1 MIYDTKEYEL
11 LLDVPTDNFTVHKFK
26 NLDTENIEE
35 FIQKVKSD
43 IPNSKSLIILF
54 GLFDNLTEYDH
65 WFDPLN
71 KFCSTIDNPLVVFN
85 GKLTRDPWR
94 TVEAKFPY
102 FQLSIFDHIS
112 NYHWKKRIYLESTGW
127 TNDVHVEK
135 KYKFYW
141 ASTKD
146 WYTRRFILA
155 GLVHN
160 NLHHNNLINY
170 KCIHGHIHSDYLNP
184 KFDIKS
190 HKIIQQECDSIKHL
204 VPFPSIDEGDSF
216 EVTPTEFYTNSYL
229 GIITDTFF
237 ELGVFLSEKIF
248 NAINYQQLFFY
259 IGPAKTLEYLRSQG
273 YQTFD
278 NIFDTEY
285 DTIEDNAA
293 RLFAARQSLINFLQ
307 QPIAKIHEDYI
318 KAIPAIQHNKN
329 LLMQQKPDKKFTQ
342 AIESVLN
349 EH

>member
-1 MIYDTKEYEL
+1 
-11 LLDVPTDNFTVHKFK
+11 
-26 NLDTENIEE
+26 
-35 FIQKVKSD
+35 
-43 IPNSKSLIILF
+43 
-54 GLFDNLTEYDH
+54 
-65 WFDPLN
+65 
-71 KFCSTIDNPLVVFN
+71 
-85 GKLTRDPWR
+85 
-94 TVEAKFPY
+94 
-102 FQLSIFDHIS
+102 
-112 NYHWKKRIYLESTGW
+112 
-127 TNDVHVEK
+127 VEK